1 MEFAAFETYLN
12 ILHAEFV
19 PAVGCTE
26 PVSVALAAAKAASY
40 LDAGVERIEIF
51 VSTNVFKNGLGVGI
65 PGTGMVGLR
74 IAAVLGA
81 LWGDADK
88 GLQVIADISPEKVNA
103 AKIFLE
109 EKQINVE
116 IKRDV
121 PKLYVEAVCYSN
133 NKQARVIIS
142 NRHSNICCIEIN
154 NETLYN
160 HSIVEDESAS
170 GYILPDDFSVE
181 SIYHFATTVPSSR
194 LEFLKTGITINKAI
208 SDEGL
213 RGDYGI
219 KYGKSLLQNMQRG
232 IVSGDMLNKA
242 VMATT
247 AASDARMAGSNM
259 PVMSNCGSGNQGL
272 SASLPVITV
281 AAELKVD
288 EEKLLR
294 ALAMSLLL
302 SVHMKQYVGR
312 LSALCGVL
320 LATAGASC
328 GIVYLMG
335 GGLEEIKMAIQNN
348 AGGVTG
354 MICDGAKFG
363 CSVKIASS
371 ITSAM
376 QAALMALNHQV
387 LDDLNGIVNSDVEQT
402 IKNIGT
408 LATEGMNNADE
419 VILQAMLKK

>member
-1 MEFAAFETYLN
+1 MKFAVFETYLN

-40 LDAGVERIEIF
+40 HHGAIDRIEIL
-51 VSTNVFKNGLGVGI
+51 VSSNVFKNGLGVGI

-88 GLQVIADISPEKVNA
+88 GLQVIADISQEKVYA
-103 AKIFLE
+103 AKQFLE
-109 EKQINVE
+109 TKEVSVE

-121 PKLYVEAVCYSN
+121 AKLYVEAICHSGE
-133 NKQARVIIS
+133 KQSRVVII
-142 NRHSNICCIEIN
+142 NRHSNISCIEID
-154 NETLYN
+154 NEAVYN
-160 HSIVEDESAS
+160 HSIVDDESTS
-170 GYILPDDFSVE
+170 DYILPDNFSVA
-181 SIYHFATTVPSSR
+181 SIYDFATTVPVAR

-219 KYGKSLLQNMQRG
+219 RYGKSLLLNMQRG
-232 IVSGDMLNKA
+232 IVSDDVFNKA
-242 VMATT
+242 VIATT
-247 AASDARMAGSNM
+247 AASDARMAGSSM

-272 SASLPVITV
+272 SASLPVITF

-335 GGLEEIKMAIQNN
+335 GGLDEITMAIQNN

-371 ITSAM
+371 VNSAM
-376 QAALMALNHQV
+376 QAALMAMNHQV
-387 LDDLNGIVNSDVEQT
+387 LDDSNGIIHADVEQT
-402 IKNIGT
+402 IKNIGDVAT
-408 LATEGMNNADE
+408 LGMNNADE
-419 VILQAMLKK
+419 IILQAMLKK